1 MLPKSQLISL
11 SAVLGMGPR
20 RIRAIFRK
28 YPNLDGVTQLS
39 KSDLMQVEGISSDLA
54 GKTQNI
60 DLDIGKQAADK
71 TAAMGARYLTYWDPE
86 YPEMLKMIY
95 DAPVGIFILG
105 EVPALPCIGIV
116 GTRQPTAYGKK
127 MTVTLTTA
135 LIKSGF
141 CIVSGFARG
150 IDTLAHRTV
159 HKYK

>member
-60 DLDIGKQAADK
+60 DLDIGKQAAEK

-95 DAPVGIFILG
+95 DARQCTIKCISVSKNQRKILKG
-105 EVPALPCIGIV
+105 NWKN
-116 GTRQPTAYGKK
+116 R
-127 MTVTLTTA
+127 
-135 LIKSGF
+135 
-141 CIVSGFARG
+141 R
-150 IDTLAHRTV
+150 
-159 HKYK
+159 

>member
-54 GKTQNI
+54 EKTQNI
-60 DLDIGKQAADK
+60 DLDIGKQAEDK

-105 EVPALPCIGIV
+105 EIPSLPS
-116 GTRQPTAYGKK
+116 RQ
-127 MTVTLTTA
+127 
-135 LIKSGF
+135 S
-141 CIVSGFARG
+141 
-150 IDTLAHRTV
+150 
-159 HKYK
+159 